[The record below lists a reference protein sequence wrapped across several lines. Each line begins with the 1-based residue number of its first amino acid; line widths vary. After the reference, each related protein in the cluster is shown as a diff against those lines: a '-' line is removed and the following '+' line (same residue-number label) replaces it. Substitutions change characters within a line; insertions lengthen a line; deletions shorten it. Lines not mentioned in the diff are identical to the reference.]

1 MSFSQKWIL
10 VVDDDA
16 DTCEMMR
23 VLLNVLGY
31 EVASVQTA
39 AEALTVAASRQFD
52 LYLTDSFLTD
62 LSGVELCRE
71 LKKRTPEVPVIFVS
85 GAARESDQLEG
96 IRAGAARYLTKP
108 IEVDELEK
116 VLASLIES

>member
-23 VLLNVLGY
+23 VLLKVLGY
-31 EVASVQTA
+31 EAASVQTA
-39 AEALTVAASRQFD
+39 AEALAVAASRQFD
-52 LYLTDSFLTD
+52 LYLTDAVLTD
-62 LSGVELCRE
+62 LSGVELCRQ
-71 LKKRTPEVPVIFVS
+71 LKTLTPEIPVIFVS

-96 IRAGAARYLTKP
+96 LRAGAAMYLTKP
-108 IEVDELEK
+108 IEVEELEK
-116 VLASLIES
+116 ALSSLIR

>member
-1 MSFSQKWIL
+1 MSFSQKRIL

-23 VLLNVLGY
+23 VLLKILGY
-31 EVASVQTA
+31 EAASVQTA

-52 LYLTDSFLTD
+52 LYLTDAFLTD
-62 LSGVELCRE
+62 SSGLELCRQ
-71 LKKRTPEVPVIFVS
+71 LKRLTPEVPVIFVS

-96 IRAGAARYLTKP
+96 IRAGAAMYLTKP
-108 IEVDELEK
+108 IEIEELENA
-116 VLASLIES
+116 LASL

>member
-1 MSFSQKWIL
+1 MSFSQKRIL

-23 VLLNVLGY
+23 VLLKILGY
-31 EVASVQTA
+31 EAASVQTA

-52 LYLTDSFLTD
+52 LYLTDAFLTD
-62 LSGVELCRE
+62 SSGLELCRQ
-71 LKKRTPEVPVIFVS
+71 LKRLTPEVPVIFVS

-96 IRAGAARYLTKP
+96 IRAGAAMYLTKP
-108 IEVDELEK
+108 IEVEELENA
-116 VLASLIES
+116 LASLIE

>member
-96 IRAGAARYLTKP
+96 IRAGAAMYLTKP
-108 IEVDELEK
+108 IEVEELENA
-116 VLASLIES
+116 LASLIE